1 MCDPAG
7 VGPGRWI
14 LFLLRFDPSG
24 VGLRLKIIILLYN
37 VMMEM
42 MCDANGLMNGGFC
55 FYKYATLTGSDHG

>member
-24 VGLRLKIIILLYN
+24 VGLRLKNNYSLIQCN
-37 VMMEM
+37 DGNDVRRH
-42 MCDANGLMNGGFC
+42 
-55 FYKYATLTGSDHG
+55 KYATPLGSDYE